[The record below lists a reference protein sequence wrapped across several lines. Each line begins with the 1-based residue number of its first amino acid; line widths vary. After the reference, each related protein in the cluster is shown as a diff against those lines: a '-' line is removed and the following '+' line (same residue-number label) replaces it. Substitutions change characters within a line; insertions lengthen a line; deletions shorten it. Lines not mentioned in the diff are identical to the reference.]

1 MLGII
6 GIILAFAF
14 LLLLTFKNVSTII
27 LATVAVVIVALF
39 NQLPIVTAVTD
50 TYVGG
55 IASLVAMLFMLIL
68 LGTILGQIYTQS
80 GASTAIANTFIK
92 AFVNRATG
100 ERKIRV
106 ACAVIIIIACL
117 FQFGGIDS
125 FVVMFTTFPIIVTMF
140 KQLNM
145 PRKYIPGMLM
155 CSVGVGASPGAP
167 TVHNILPMSLLGTT
181 STAGALPGVIAF
193 LIIEVG
199 AWLMISTLI
208 IRAMRRGEGFSY
220 GEMKRIPD
228 FNAEDGHK
236 QPNFVVALLPLILVF
251 VLFTIFGL
259 NISIAL
265 AAGIVLALILM
276 GKNIFLKE
284 MANQPKSH
292 HIIATLNN
300 GAIMSTKA
308 VIEISVIGGLAAVVA
323 STTAFQDL
331 ASGLVSL
338 PIHPLLIVLIAVF
351 ILVAIT
357 SSPPA
362 GLAIIIPIFVAAFVD
377 NTGVLGITVSAAAIH
392 RICSVACLTFE
403 TLPFNGMVVI
413 GLDLA
418 KVKHREGYFSMF
430 MASVFFPVVAAIVA
444 AVMLII
450 APGLA

>member
-14 LLLLTFKNVSTII
+14 LLLMTFRNVSTII
-27 LATVAVVIVALF
+27 LATVSVVIVAVF
-39 NQLPIVTAVTD
+39 NQLPIVSAVTE

-55 IASLVAMLFMLIL
+55 IADLVVMLFMLIM

-80 GASTAIANTFIK
+80 GASTSIANTFIK

-140 KQLNM
+140 KQLNI

-155 CSVGVGASPGAP
+155 CSVGVGACPGAP
-167 TVHNILPMSLLGTT
+167 TVHNILPMTLFGTT
-181 STAGALPGVIAF
+181 STAGAVPGVVAF

-199 AWLMISTLI
+199 AWLMITTLI
-208 IRAMRRGEGFSY
+208 IRAMRRGEGFEY
-220 GEMKRIPD
+220 GQMEQMPD
-228 FNAEDGHK
+228 FNAKDGRS

-265 AAGIVLALILM
+265 AAGILLALVLM
-276 GKNIFLKE
+276 GKNISLKE
-284 MANQPKSH
+284 MVNRPKSH
-292 HIIATLNN
+292 HIIATLNK
-300 GAIMSTKA
+300 GAVMSTKA

-323 STTAFQDL
+323 STTAFQGL
-331 ASGLVSL
+331 AANLVGL
-338 PIHPLLIVLIAVF
+338 PIHPLIIVLIAVF
-351 ILVAIT
+351 VLVAIT

-362 GLAIIIPIFVAAFVD
+362 GLAIIIPIFITAFVD
-377 NTGVLGITVSAAAIH
+377 NTGVLGITVSAAAMH

-418 KVKHREGYFSMF
+418 KVRHKEGYFSMF

-444 AVMLII
+444 TVMLII